1 VSYPVILSMARLKDK
16 VALVTGGSRG
26 IGAAI
31 AKRLAHEGAAV
42 SITYS
47 VSRESADAV
56 ADAIKADGAR
66 SLAIQADNA
75 DVRAVKAAIA
85 ETVKSFGRLDVL
97 VNNAGI
103 LRFGAISDYSLEEL
117 DRMIAVNIKGLFVAI
132 QEAIRHMREG
142 GRIINVGS
150 ICSDFV
156 PFNGAS
162 VYAMTKG
169 AVASLTRGL
178 ARELGPCGITVNNVQ
193 PGRIDTGMNPSD
205 GPLADQFLKL
215 LAVQRYGTCDEVASL
230 VAYLASPEAAFVT
243 GASLKIDGGT
253 SA

>member
-1 VSYPVILSMARLKDK
+1 MFAHKESQAGAATAEGCERRSQRRPTVSLKDK

-47 VSRESADAV
+47 VSKESADAV
-56 ADAIKADGAR
+56 ADAIRADGAR

-85 ETVKSFGRLDVL
+85 ETVKTFGRLDVL

-103 LRFGAISDYSLEEL
+103 LRFGAISNYSLEEL

-150 ICSDFV
+150 ISSDFV

-169 AVASLTRGL
+169 AVAT
-178 ARELGPCGITVNNVQ
+178 
-193 PGRIDTGMNPSD
+193 
-205 GPLADQFLKL
+205 
-215 LAVQRYGTCDEVASL
+215 
-230 VAYLASPEAAFVT
+230 
-243 GASLKIDGGT
+243 
-253 SA
+253 

>member
-1 VSYPVILSMARLKDK
+1 
-16 VALVTGGSRG
+16 
-26 IGAAI
+26 
-31 AKRLAHEGAAV
+31 
-42 SITYS
+42 

-132 QEAIRHMREG
+132 QEAIRHMRES

>member
-1 VSYPVILSMARLKDK
+1 
-16 VALVTGGSRG
+16 
-26 IGAAI
+26 
-31 AKRLAHEGAAV
+31 
-42 SITYS
+42 

>member
-1 VSYPVILSMARLKDK
+1 MERLKDK

-85 ETVKSFGRLDVL
+85 ETVKTFGRLDVL

-103 LRFGAISDYSLEEL
+103 LRSGAISNYSLEEL

-142 GRIINVGS
+142 GRIINGIS
-150 ICSDFV
+150 SDFV
-156 PFNGAS
+156 PVTGFS

-178 ARELGPCGITVNNVQ
+178 ARELGPLGITVNNVQ
-193 PGRIDTGMNPSD
+193 PGRIDTSMNPSD
-205 GPLADQFLKL
+205 GPLADQFLKM

-230 VAYLASPEAAFVT
+230 VAYLAGPEAAFVT

>member
-1 VSYPVILSMARLKDK
+1 MERLKDK

-47 VSRESADAV
+47 VSRTSADAV
-56 ADAIKADGAR
+56 ASAIKADGAR

-85 ETVKSFGRLDVL
+85 ETVKTFGRLDVL

-103 LRFGAISDYSLEEL
+103 LRFGAISNYSLEEL

-132 QEAIRHMREG
+132 QEAIRHIREG

-150 ICSDFV
+150 ISSEFV
-156 PFNGAS
+156 PFNNGAS

-193 PGRIDTGMNPSD
+193 PGRIDTAMNPSD
-205 GPLADQFLKL
+205 GPLADQFLKMI
-215 LAVQRYGTCDEVASL
+215 AVQRYGSCDEVASL
-230 VAYLASPEAAFVT
+230 VL
-243 GASLKIDGGT
+243 LC
-253 SA
+253 

>member
-1 VSYPVILSMARLKDK
+1 MSK
-16 VALVTGGSRG
+16 
-26 IGAAI
+26 
-31 AKRLAHEGAAV
+31 
-42 SITYS
+42 
-47 VSRESADAV
+47 ESADAV
-56 ADAIKADGAR
+56 ADAIKADSAK
-66 SLAIQADNA
+66 SLGIQAHN
-75 DVRAVKAAIA
+75 VEVHAVKAAIA
-85 ETVKSFGRLDVL
+85 EAVKTFGRLDVL

-103 LRFGAISDYSLEEL
+103 LRFGAISNYCLEEL
-117 DRMIAVNIKGLFVAI
+117 DRMIAVNIKRLFVAI
-132 QEAIRHMREG
+132 QEAIRRMKEG

-150 ICSDFV
+150 ISSDFV
-156 PFNGAS
+156 PFNGAF

-178 ARELGPCGITVNNVQ
+178 ARELGPCGTTVNKLQ
-193 PGRIDTGMNPSD
+193 PGRIDAGMNPSG

-230 VAYLASPEAAFVT
+230 VAYLAGPEAALVT

>member
-1 VSYPVILSMARLKDK
+1 
-16 VALVTGGSRG
+16 
-26 IGAAI
+26 
-31 AKRLAHEGAAV
+31 
-42 SITYS
+42 

-103 LRFGAISDYSLEEL
+103 LRFGAISNYSLEEL

-150 ICSDFV
+150 ISSDFV
-156 PFNGAS
+156 AP
-162 VYAMTKG
+162 
-169 AVASLTRGL
+169 
-178 ARELGPCGITVNNVQ
+178 
-193 PGRIDTGMNPSD
+193 PSM
-205 GPLADQFLKL
+205 Q
-215 LAVQRYGTCDEVASL
+215 
-230 VAYLASPEAAFVT
+230 
-243 GASLKIDGGT
+243 
-253 SA
+253 